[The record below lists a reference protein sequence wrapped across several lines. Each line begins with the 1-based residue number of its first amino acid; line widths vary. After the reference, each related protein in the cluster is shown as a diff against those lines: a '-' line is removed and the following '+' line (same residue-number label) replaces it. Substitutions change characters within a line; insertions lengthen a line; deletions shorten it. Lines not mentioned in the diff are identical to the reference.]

1 MALILS
7 LDSTTSV
14 CSAAIHQDGK
24 LIESEFSSEPR
35 AAASQLGVMVKNVI
49 QKAQINPKELSAI
62 AVSSGPGSYTGLR
75 IATSTAK
82 GLCFALDLPLIGV
95 NSLLVLTQQVLRKAE
110 TDFFC
115 PMLDA
120 RRMEVY
126 CALLDANLNF
136 IAPVEA
142 KVLTEESFRENLK
155 QSKIA
160 FFGDGSAKFK
170 NLTNHIN
177 AVFVDSIQPSAID
190 LGYLAYNQYKNQKFE
205 SLDTFEPYYLKDF
218 MIKKKN

>member
-14 CSAAIHQDGK
+14 CSVAIHRDGR
-24 LIESEFSSEPR
+24 LMESEFSREPR
-35 AAASQLGVMVKNVI
+35 VAASQLGVMVKNVI
-49 QKAQINPKELSAI
+49 QKAQIHTKDLSAI

-82 GLCFALDLPLIGV
+82 GLCFALNLPLIGI
-95 NSLLVLTQQVLRKAE
+95 NSLLVLTQQVLDKAE
-110 TDFFC
+110 VDFFC

-126 CALLDANLNF
+126 CALFNANLDF
-136 IAPVEA
+136 IAPIEA
-142 KVLTEESFRENLK
+142 KVLTEESFTTELSNSR
-155 QSKIA
+155 IA
-160 FFGDGSAKFK
+160 FFGDGSSKFK
-170 NLTNHIN
+170 SLTNHIN
-177 AVFVDSIQPSAID
+177 AVFVESIEPSAVD
-190 LGYLAYNQYKNQKFE
+190 LGYLAYNQYENQRFE
-205 SLDTFEPYYLKDF
+205 NLEAFEPYYLKDF